1 MSIKIGNLTIY
12 KFLKGMIGARLIDP
26 MEVYYLKDD
35 NVFYPIISK
44 SGCSTIKLDLIR
56 RYNPNFN
63 SKFPEIHQVN
73 PENETNGKIIRKYF
87 YSFKKYRKFSNN
99 KKACL
104 IIRNPYERIYS
115 CFLDVEKGKNI
126 MYSDP
131 SGLTNFFGIK
141 REISFGKFLDK
152 VIKLPDHLSDRH
164 FRSQS
169 FCLQKGVE
177 ENLNGIEI
185 ILLENYNKNDDEG
198 VKLNTNN
205 KTIPQEILQAL
216 HENKSFKKRFIKDI
230 QLYTEAQ

>member
-104 IIRNPYERIYS
+104 VIRNPYERIYS